1 MLLLMRRKLR
11 TIWHLLSETQ
21 NLNVIVQNEPLS
33 ETNGA
38 EAQMDTSQ
46 TRRWSM
52 PRGCGGGHPPCLGTR
67 HMELPVGDFIKD
79 ALANEVPVQRKSYLH
94 RTSLTKRTMIWLSV
108 ILPKPTVWMKKLR
121 RKRSALEMH
130 GLHIRITQSPK
141 RWLPSV
147 QFSSFSYPYFALT
160 VMLVCAPAQLT
171 SAEMSKFTSRL
182 IASSAK
188 NSDSNGL
195 PVWTSLEKLL

>member
-1 MLLLMRRKLR
+1 MDSLMKC
-11 TIWHLLSETQ
+11 
-21 NLNVIVQNEPLS
+21 
-33 ETNGA
+33 
-38 EAQMDTSQ
+38 QM
-46 TRRWSM
+46 
-52 PRGCGGGHPPCLGTR
+52 
-67 HMELPVGDFIKD
+67 
-79 ALANEVPVQRKSYLH
+79 QRKSYLH

-108 ILPKPTVWMKKLR
+108 ILPKPTAWIKKLK

-130 GLHIRITQSPK
+130 GLHIRITLSPK

-182 IASSAK
+182 IARLQRTRTRMVSQSLDKLRKATMSWVLQPLK
-188 NSDSNGL
+188 YGASDKYLDKKFWTDSSDSLMYQGKAPEL
-195 PVWTSLEKLL
+195 SATRSARMPAFL